1 MFGVLLAYLKRR
13 DVGGTYPESHVVWQ
27 TRTFWIWLALWL
39 AGRFT
44 VILVVGWLLLG
55 LDYVWLIYRIIKGWM
70 LLPDAR
76 PIEQP
81 ESRLCRPFTNAR
93 HAPAARHLHVLDR
106 RHPGPPA

>member
-13 DVGGTYPESHVVWQ
+13 DVGGTYLESHVVWQ

-39 AGRFT
+39 AGWFT

-55 LDYVWLIYRIIKGWM
+55 LAYVWLIYRIIKGWM
-70 LLPDAR
+70 LLADAR

-81 ESRLCRPFTNAR
+81 RSEEHTSELQSLMRNSYAVFCLKKKKRK
-93 HAPAARHLHVLDR
+93 H
-106 RHPGPPA
+106 